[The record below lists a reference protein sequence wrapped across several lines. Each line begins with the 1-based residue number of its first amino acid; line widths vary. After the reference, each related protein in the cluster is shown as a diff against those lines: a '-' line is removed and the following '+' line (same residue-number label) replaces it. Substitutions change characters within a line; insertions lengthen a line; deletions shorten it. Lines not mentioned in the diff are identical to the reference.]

1 MRPASWM
8 ALDGAYWLIGP
19 ARPAWLKAAAARF
32 HCRPGRGISLRLSA
46 YSLFLVR
53 SEKSLAEI
61 VFVKV
66 TFIVIFINN
75 REKLTPVFF
84 SRILMSLDILLLL
97 NQCFECVGLVTGRA
111 SGL

>member
-1 MRPASWM
+1 VRPASWM

-84 SRILMSLDILLLL
+84 LQNTDEFGHIII
-97 NQCFECVGLVTGRA
+97 T
-111 SGL
+111 